1 MTRCIGYIGQIGWA
15 ALLAVLV
22 GCGGSGGG
30 GSPSPFGPAPL
41 PQPGSSRPPT
51 DTTPPTLSGVG
62 NVAIDRGDAF
72 DPLAGVTANDHIDG
86 DLTGSIRFS
95 GAVDVRLPGQYTLHY
110 GVTDAASNTA
120 AASRAVTVTVPAG
133 LPDVDD
139 ETVYSGY
146 FDIAAGSPSDSEVI
160 GRINLERNRRA
171 AASPVLV
178 GSGASFARPAASPVP
193 HTYGFAVIEDDSNGM
208 FKLRSKRDGD
218 GRLFG
223 VFTVADGK
231 TAETGHY
238 SLRVELR
245 QGSTV
250 LARFSAPITVADR
263 TQWDIYHEK
272 MVEFVNRERRLTGG
286 QNYEDSQVAE
296 LIGELEANGGA
307 FKDIKF
313 YSATTKA
320 EWRAIGQ
327 LALSSELQ
335 RASWYIG
342 GLGRAYSRSP
352 TYGPAGNPMERD
364 RLRNAIYLALIAYVD
379 HFPLD
384 DFANTALIDDDDG
397 LTRQWIFTDAI
408 SGAAVLILADLIA
421 DLNNGVE
428 RAGKVRERLFRL
440 LQINFDLPKK
450 WRVPTNIIYYQ
461 INKLSKSAGGFA
473 DANRHHRMRS
483 WAAMVAIWHDYNRPL
498 TELPWW
504 YDDYK
509 PFASQGTSL
518 LPEWQPSGSLADLR
532 TWLETNARFARRYSQ
547 SGLLP
552 DGTVSHHAYFRQDMV
567 FWAYGFEWIAGAN
580 IKAFKLLADS
590 NWKLSNKPY
599 DHAADFLLFAYP
611 KLIFKDGIDFQA
623 VGRSHYSDR
632 IGEFG
637 SRVLARSIDTLLEAR
652 SADTVISRAFELNEL
667 RERMLDGSH
676 EDSGNTAFWANDY
689 MIHRRGG
696 EPGEAAYFMSVKM
709 QSARTRGA
717 ESFRNSSDYGVH
729 NGSGVLQVKV
739 DGDEYRDSRYKWDW
753 HALPGVTEELR
764 TDKLPILE
772 ASWQFNP
779 NHFAGAASNGRHGL
793 AAFRYASKAPYT
805 SAAAYKGYFFVKD
818 YALALGNGVK
828 RVRNTDGSNKESI
841 VTTID
846 QAAWDTVIVYR
857 LNGADIDTL
866 VMRGDDID
874 TSLSVTG
881 NSWFHQDGIG
891 YVILPLAGDI
901 DVRLT
906 GGGGIVVTDRETS
919 QLCPVDVFRLA
930 IDHGAKPDGSGAAGR
945 YAYLLIP
952 NVTAAAMPGV
962 MSDIEN
968 RFEMVNTRRVV
979 QGHRYADGALEL
991 VQLAFYSA
999 GTATFKNGLTVTV
1012 DKPALVQLQ
1021 NEGGDWNITVQDPTH
1036 GADKAAIA
1044 SSSVFEHILLPG
1056 ASRIAVEVNRPLRP
1070 GVYMYDTQG
1079 PDVRFVA
1086 GQTVEV
1092 ADNGNGT
1099 SRITVN
1105 LPDSLD
1111 AFEYDY
1117 REEFHA
1123 GMPAVV
1129 NVPGR

>member
-15 ALLAVLV
+15 ALLALLV
-22 GCGGSGGG
+22 ACGDES
-30 GSPSPFGPAPL
+30 SPYSAGPAPL

-62 NVAIDRGDAF
+62 NVAIDRGSAF
-72 DPLAGVTANDHIDG
+72 DPLAGVTAHDYIDG

-133 LPDVDD
+133 LPDVND
-139 ETVYSGY
+139 EKVYSGY
-146 FDIAAGSPSDSEVI
+146 FDIAAGSPSGSEVI

-171 AASPVLV
+171 P
-178 GSGASFARPAASPVP
+178 GY
-193 HTYGFAVIEDDSNGM
+193 TYRFAVIEDGSNGM
-208 FKLRSKRDGD
+208 FELRGKLDGD

-223 VFTVADGK
+223 VFTVADGE

-245 QGSTV
+245 QGPTV
-250 LARFSAPITVADR
+250 LARFDAPITVAGR
-263 TQWDIYHEK
+263 TQWDIYYEK
-272 MVEFVNRERRLTGG
+272 VVEFVNREGRLTGR
-286 QNYEDSQVAE
+286 QQYDDSQVAE
-296 LIGELEANGGA
+296 LIDELERDGGA
-307 FKDIKF
+307 FDGMEF
-313 YSATTKA
+313 YSATTAA
-320 EWRAIGQ
+320 EWRAIGDRR
-327 LALSSELQ
+327 LGKELEQ
-335 RASWYIG
+335 ASARIG
-342 GLGRAYSRSP
+342 GLGRAYHGSH
-352 TYGPAGNPMERD
+352 TYGPGGKTDDRN

-384 DFANTALIDDDDG
+384 NFASSDLLDIEEQVH
-397 LTRQWIFTDAI
+397 QWRFTDPI

-428 RAGKVRERLFRL
+428 RAGEVKERLFRL
-440 LQINFDLPKK
+440 LQIAFDLPEEA
-450 WRVPTNIIYYQ
+450 RSPNNNIRYFQ
-461 INKLSKSAGGFA
+461 SDRLSTSSGGFG

-483 WAAMVAIWHDYNRPL
+483 WAAMAAIWRDYNRPL

-504 YDDYK
+504 YDDYE
-509 PFASQGTSL
+509 PFAAQGTSL
-518 LPEWQPSGSLADLR
+518 LPEWQPSGSFADLR
-532 TWLETNARFARRYSQ
+532 TWLETNARFARRYGQ
-547 SGLLP
+547 AGLLP
-552 DGTVSHHAYFRQDMV
+552 DGTVSHHAGWRQDLA

-580 IKAFKLLADS
+580 IKAFRLLADS

-599 DHAADFLLFAYP
+599 DHAADFILFAYP
-611 KLIFKDGIDFQA
+611 KLVFKDGIDFQA
-623 VGRSHYSDR
+623 VGRSHYSSR
-632 IGEFG
+632 IGQFG
-637 SRVLARSIDTLLEAR
+637 SRVLAGDIDTLLEAR
-652 SADTVISRAFELNEL
+652 SADTVISRAFELNEFRARL
-667 RERMLDGSH
+667 LDGSH
-676 EDSGNTAFWANDY
+676 EDSGNTAFWTNDY

-717 ESFRNSSDYGVH
+717 EGYGGSSPYGVH

-739 DGDEYRDSRYKWDW
+739 DGDEYNDSRYNWDW

-764 TDKLPILE
+764 TDRVPLVLV
-772 ASWQFNP
+772 ARQFNP
-779 NHFAGAASNGRHGL
+779 NHFAGTASNGRHGL
-793 AAFRYASKAPYT
+793 AAFRYARDTTHA
-805 SAAAYKGYFFVKD
+805 SARANKGYFFVED

-828 RVRNTDGSNKESI
+828 RVRNHDGSDAESI
-841 VTTID
+841 VTTLD
-846 QAAWDTVIVYR
+846 QVAWDTAIVYR

-891 YVILPLAGDI
+891 YVILPIAGDI

-906 GGGGIVVTDRETS
+906 GGGGIVTTDRIAS
-919 QLCPVDVFRLA
+919 QLCAVDVFRLA
-930 IDHGAKPDGSGAAGR
+930 IDHGTNPDGSGATGQ

-952 NVTAAAMPGV
+952 NVTPADMPGV
-962 MSDIEN
+962 MTDIEN
-968 RFEMVNTRRVV
+968 RFEVVNTGIA
-979 QGHRYADGALEL
+979 QGHRYADGSLEL

-999 GTATFKNGLTVTV
+999 GTATFENGLTVTV

-1036 GADKAAIA
+1036 GADEAAIA
-1044 SSSVFEHILLPG
+1044 ALDRFEHILLPG
-1056 ASRIAVEVNRPLRP
+1056 ARRITVEVNRPLSP

-1086 GQTVEV
+1086 GQTAEV
-1092 ADNGNGT
+1092 AGNGNGG
-1099 SRITVN
+1099 SRITVQ